1 MGELIVADV
10 IFLSASVP
18 DPKRAPQFAETAD
31 PVAITAAVTAL
42 VYVTLGRRMLV
53 WGGHPAIT
61 PMIWVAAESM
71 DVDYAT
77 WVKLYQSRFFEDDFP
92 EENARFG
99 NVVFVDAVDNDRRAS
114 LRGMRERMFQ
124 EQQFQAAVFIGGME
138 GILEEHELF
147 HHYQPNATVVPVAST
162 GGATLELARRFVPAS
177 SDLRTDLD
185 YVALFHRQL
194 HIQTREQRYRQP
206 TDQPVAMA
214 DRLYPLGG

>member
-1 MGELIVADV
+1 MAGV

-18 DPKRAPQFAETAD
+18 DPKRAPRLAETAD

-71 DVDYAT
+71 DVDYST

-147 HHYQPNATVVPVAST
+147 HHYQPDATVVPVAST
-162 GGATLELARRFVPAS
+162 GGATLELASRSVPAS

-194 HIQTREQRYRQP
+194 HIQTREQRYHQP
-206 TDQPVAMA
+206 KDQPVAMA
-214 DRLYPLGG
+214 DRLYRPGG